1 MARHSRRSSYSI
13 AATLIIVSCATACAS
28 TTAAPPRNAY
38 FGDLHLHT
46 SYSFD
51 AYIGRGNRVT
61 PDEAYRFA
69 RGQPINI
76 FGHTIQ
82 RGWPLDF
89 LAVTDHS
96 DNLGIGSTFEHPDSK
111 LSRSLLGQ
119 QLKSVRNYDDIVP
132 LVIRSY
138 SLNIDPAA
146 TAAAWKEEIAAA
158 NRNYEPGKFTSLIAF
173 EWVSKSIHRNIIF
186 AGDNAPLPFTML
198 QSQRVEDLW
207 TYMEAARAGGVDSI
221 TINNHPVG
229 SHGEAFPLQ
238 DSIGSSLDAN
248 YAKRRARNERLTE
261 IINTQAEHDSTPDLS
276 PNDPHLGVRGPIR
289 AAEPAD
295 TVRGGL
301 GRGLALVDTLGTNP
315 FQTGVVG
322 SSDSH
327 IGLTISGPASFKLS
341 KTTSSQDDPIPW
353 PMEFDILP
361 GPLTGV
367 WAEENTRP
375 AIFAALKR
383 REVFATSGPRIKVH
397 FSSGWANHKTQTLM
411 GGTLPKAPSRKV
423 APHFRIWAQGD
434 PEGPELSL
442 AQVIKLTYAGDRT
455 HEQIFDVPTQR
466 SKDKVLTALWQDPLF
481 DADEP
486 ALYYLRVLEPPTVR
500 WTSIFGKYTRLNP
513 KPDWIKTTQQR
524 AWSSPIWHY
533 GNNTPGN

>member
-1 MARHSRRSSYSI
+1 MARHSGRSGYSI
-13 AATLIIVSCATACAS
+13 AAILIIVSCATACAS
-28 TTAAPPRNAY
+28 TTAPRRNAY

-82 RGWPLDF
+82 RGWSLDF
-89 LAVTDHS
+89 LAITDHS
-96 DNLGIGSTFEHPDSK
+96 DNLGIGNTIENPDSK

-119 QLKSVRNYDDIVP
+119 QLKSARNYDEIVP

-138 SLNIDPAA
+138 SLNIDPEASGD
-146 TAAAWKEEIAAA
+146 AWTEEIAAA
-158 NRNYEPGKFTSLIAF
+158 NRNYKPGNFTTLIAF

-186 AGDNAPLPFTML
+186 AGDNAPLPFTMV

-207 TYMEAARAGGVDSI
+207 TYMETARARGVDSI
-221 TINNHPVG
+221 SINNHPVG
-229 SHGEAFPLQ
+229 SHAEAFPLQ
-238 DSIGSSLDAN
+238 DSTGSSLDAH
-248 YAKRRARNERLTE
+248 YAKRRAQNERLTE
-261 IINTQAEHDSTPDLS
+261 IVNTQTEHESTPDLS
-276 PNDPHLGVRGPIR
+276 PSDPYLGLRGSVPS
-289 AAEPAD
+289 AEPAD
-295 TVRGGL
+295 IVRGGL
-301 GRGLALVDTLGTNP
+301 GRGLSLLDTLGTNP

-341 KTTSSQDDPIPW
+341 KTNISKDDPIPW
-353 PMEFDILP
+353 PTEFDILP

-383 REVFATSGPRIKVH
+383 REVFATSGPRIKLH
-397 FSSGWANHKTQTLM
+397 FFGGWNNHNAQTPM
-411 GGTLPKAPSRKV
+411 GGTLPEAPSGKI
-423 APHFRIWAQGD
+423 APHFRIWAQSD

-442 AQVIKLTYAGDRT
+442 TQVIKLTYANGRT

-466 SKDKVLTALWQDPLF
+466 SKGKVLTAVWQDPQF

-500 WTSIFGKYTRLNP
+500 WTTIFGKYTRLNP
-513 KPDWIKTTQQR
+513 KPDWTKTAQQR
-524 AWSSPIWHY
+524 AWSSPIWYY
-533 GNNTPGN
+533 GNNAPHN